1 MNSDNGHIYD
11 LTKKEI
17 LNVKGKLI
25 LWKVGERVEVKE
37 CLFEVVEI
45 ECIPVD
51 KIVLKGLA
59 KTPYFGERLSEVEEE
74 VEEEFNDNS
83 TMSEGLRGFL
93 NKKH

>member
-25 LWKVGERVEVKE
+25 PWKVGERVEVKE

-59 KTPYFGERLSEVEEE
+59 KPHTLGKGYRKW
-74 VEEEFNDNS
+74 
-83 TMSEGLRGFL
+83 
-93 NKKH
+93 KKKWKKNLMIIAQCQKV